1 MGKITVKDAVAL
13 QDSGILSEA
22 AVTEMQ
28 DKGLVSKGRT
38 AVKKFFKTAD
48 GKIVE
53 PRLYFRGG
61 KDTTPSKKM
70 VSFMEEYDKLINKYT
85 TTK

>member
-1 MGKITVKDAVAL
+1 MGKITSKDADKL
-13 QDSGILSEA
+13 RKSGILSKDA
-22 AVTEMQ
+22 LNEMQ
-28 DKGLVSKGRT
+28 NKGLVSKGRT

-70 VSFMEEYDKLINKYT
+70 VSFIEEYDKLIDKYT

>member
-1 MGKITVKDAVAL
+1 MGKITVKDADEL
-13 QDSGILSEA
+13 RKSGILSKDA
-22 AVTEMQ
+22 LNEMQ
-28 DKGLVSKGRT
+28 DKGLVSKKKS

-48 GKIVE
+48 GKLVE

-61 KDTTPSKKM
+61 KDTTPSKRM
-70 VSFMEEYDKLINKYT
+70 ESFMEEYNLLIDKYT